1 MAVTGSTLPVPE
13 ALVRDLSGVHQLG
26 FLVGKT
32 GGAVGGGALGL
43 RSSSWRVGSG
53 DDFNDV
59 ANDMAELLPVPVA
72 SDTAEEGWSG
82 KGPPPSI
89 IVIPSATLPKK
100 CRMLTQNM
108 ELIGNHRHF
117 DALGITPKTFVV
129 GSPRFYCVGTPAMKI
144 GEGCDAG
151 ACSPHI
157 TSISSFDLWR

>member
-1 MAVTGSTLPVPE
+1 MAVTGSTLSVPE
-13 ALVRDLSGVHQLG
+13 ALVGDLSGVHQLR

-32 GGAVGGGALGL
+32 GGAVGRGTLGL
-43 RSSSWRVGSG
+43 RSSFWRVGSG
-53 DDFNDV
+53 DDFNDM
-59 ANDMAELLPVPVA
+59 ADMAGLLPVPVA
-72 SDTAEEGWSG
+72 SDTAGEGWSG

-89 IVIPSATLPKK
+89 IVIPRATLPKK
-100 CRMLTQNM
+100 CKMLTQNM
-108 ELIGNHRHF
+108 ELIGKHRHF
-117 DALGITPKTFVV
+117 DAFCITSGTFVV